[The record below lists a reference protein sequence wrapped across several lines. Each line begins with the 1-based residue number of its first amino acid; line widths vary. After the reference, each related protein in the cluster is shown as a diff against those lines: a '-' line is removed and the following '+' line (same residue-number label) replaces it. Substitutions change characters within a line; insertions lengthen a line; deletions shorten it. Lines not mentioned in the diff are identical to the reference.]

1 MQTFK
6 TKYEQF
12 NAFVIR
18 HIGGFTVVI
27 FVLLLG
33 GVINGTV
40 SRCSMSEDLE
50 TSNKNQIE
58 IIERNSRVDSVN
70 LKWQEALYKLNK
82 SGK

>member
-12 NAFVIR
+12 NSFVIR

-40 SRCSMSEDLE
+40 TRCSMQKDLKVSHQNESEIQ
-50 TSNKNQIE
+50 TKIK
-58 IIERNSRVDSVN
+58 
-70 LKWQEALYKLNK
+70 LKL
-82 SGK
+82 